1 MTRRR
6 SARRSSTAGS
16 SANSITRPTWD
27 VNSNA
32 QSSQSSSASLSHRIT
47 PSANW
52 RRRPNG
58 KFHHRSNAD
67 AETTSRFDRRGG
79 RGRRDL
85 QNDEPH
91 RARGRTNRR
100 DFLYVNR
107 PGKPVFYLFHD
118 PADQDEGC
126 RRIYSFADRAERELA
141 GKIEVRRPDV
151 KSEKSVAEKYQVR
164 VLPTILVVGA
174 DDAVKERFEGEE
186 KEAAARSD
194 KPSANWKT
202 VIIASLPGDSA
213 GHPADG
219 KRWEK
224 VSS

>member
-1 MTRRR
+1 MQKLLLALIVAAAAGVVIYKMMNRT
-6 SARRSSTAGS
+6 APAAGQTAVTSSTSTA
-16 SANSITRPTWD
+16 
-27 VNSNA
+27 
-32 QSSQSSSASLSHRIT
+32 
-47 PSANW
+47 
-52 RRRPNG
+52 
-58 KFHHRSNAD
+58 
-67 AETTSRFDRRGG
+67 
-79 RGRRDL
+79 
-85 QNDEPH
+85 
-91 RARGRTNRR
+91 
-100 DFLYVNR
+100 

>member
-1 MTRRR
+1 MKKLILALVVAAVAGIAIWKTMNRT
-6 SARRSSTAGS
+6 SPEQAQTAATTSVSTASGS
-16 SANSITRPTWD
+16 
-27 VNSNA
+27 
-32 QSSQSSSASLSHRIT
+32 
-47 PSANW
+47 
-52 RRRPNG
+52 
-58 KFHHRSNAD
+58 
-67 AETTSRFDRRGG
+67 
-79 RGRRDL
+79 
-85 QNDEPH
+85 
-91 RARGRTNRR
+91 
-100 DFLYVNR
+100 

-126 RRIYSFADRAERELA
+126 RRVYSFADRAERELA